1 MESLQA
7 VMQNEAW
14 EPCPVGEGFS
24 VLSLA
29 VSMHMPHNVSLHIY
43 VSVSFF
49 KMNWCDVS
57 WKVIYK

>member
-24 VLSLA
+24 VLSLP
-29 VSMHMPHNVSLHIY
+29 VSTVSIGHG
-43 VSVSFF
+43 V
-49 KMNWCDVS
+49 
-57 WKVIYK
+57 